1 MSTPLIKVTDARY
14 VYSNGA
20 VLALDGV
27 SLEIPEGQSV
37 GIVGQN
43 GSGKTTLTKLLN
55 GLLKPTS
62 GSIVVDGKDTAKNSV
77 QQMSSTVGYVFQNPN
92 HQLFA
97 PSVTAELAF
106 GPTNLKLPPEEI
118 TERIA
123 HALEFFDIKQYAE
136 MHPYRLSFPLRKL
149 VGIASVFTM
158 GPKVF
163 VLDEPTTG
171 QDHQTTKVINQL
183 IHRLQD
189 RGSTVICVSH
199 DMPLLAD
206 VSERMIVMWNAK
218 IIADGGAREV
228 FGNTEVME
236 RTHIAPPQVT
246 QISLRL
252 KSRKGKPVSLSVAE
266 LSAELGGKKKGA
278 A

>member
-1 MSTPLIKVTDARY
+1 VSEPLIKVTDARY

-118 TERIA
+118 AERIA

-218 IIADGGAREV
+218 IIADGSAREV

-266 LSAELGGKKKGA
+266 LSAELGGMKKGA